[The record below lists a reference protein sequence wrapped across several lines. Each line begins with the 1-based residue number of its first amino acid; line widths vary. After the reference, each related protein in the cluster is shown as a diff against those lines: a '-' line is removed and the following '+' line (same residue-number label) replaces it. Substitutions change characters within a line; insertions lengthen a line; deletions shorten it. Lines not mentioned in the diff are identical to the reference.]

1 MSSGWKVEYTET
13 ALAAL
18 RKLDKPVARRIMD
31 YLDAHIVGQ
40 DAPRATGKRL
50 QGPLGGLW
58 RYRVGDMRVICQIE
72 DQVLRV
78 LVLRLGKRS
87 DIYR

>member
-1 MSSGWKVEYTET
+1 V
-13 ALAAL
+13 L
-18 RKLDKPVARRIMD
+18 
-31 YLDAHIVGQ
+31 
-40 DAPRATGKRL
+40 
-50 QGPLGGLW
+50 
-58 RYRVGDMRVICQIE
+58 CQIE